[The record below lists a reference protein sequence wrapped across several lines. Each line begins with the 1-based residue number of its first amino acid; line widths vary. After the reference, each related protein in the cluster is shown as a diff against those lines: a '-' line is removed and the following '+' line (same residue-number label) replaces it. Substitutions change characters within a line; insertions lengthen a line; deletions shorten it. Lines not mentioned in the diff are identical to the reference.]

1 MNAQNPAARIDA
13 TPHAVAIALIAAQ
26 RRAVERITAQVIA
39 QSVLRREVET
49 VRALIISIANKLLVL
64 INDEQ
69 ACTQVLLRLGRADFA
84 GMPEFDGL
92 APEPA
97 AARRALL
104 QARLGLHSLALQEH
118 RARLE
123 RGLAHARSGMIRRFA
138 VFAVAGVAA
147 DPAVPVDSASVFMLA
162 CQVAAHLKDQL
173 ETAGFRWAGETTLI
187 SLYLNAIGC
196 ERRRSRERFVADP
209 AASIVAT
216 MLGFRSALELHRA
229 IDGLHQVTI
238 GAANSAR
245 LETMC
250 FDRRPCEAFE
260 HAYRLPRTPQQIWQQ
275 LLWRAQRRPA
285 HCAAPPPLPP
295 AWRQRRS

>member
-1 MNAQNPAARIDA
+1 MNSQNLAGQVDA

-26 RRAVERITAQVIA
+26 RHSVERISAQVLA
-39 QSVLRREVET
+39 ESVLRREVET
-49 VRALIISIANKLLVL
+49 VRALTTPIADKLLGL
-64 INDEQ
+64 IDDEQ
-69 ACTQVLLRLGRADFA
+69 ACTQLLARLGRADFA
-84 GMPEFDGL
+84 GMLEFDGL
-92 APEPA
+92 APAQA

-104 QARLGLHSLALQEH
+104 QARLGLHLLALQQQ

-138 VFAVAGVAA
+138 VFAVAGVAG
-147 DPAVPVDSASVFMLA
+147 DPGAPADSASVFMLA

-196 ERRRSRERFVADP
+196 ERRRSKERFVADP

-216 MLGFRSALELHRA
+216 MLGFQSALELHRA

-245 LETMC
+245 LELMQ
-250 FDRRPCEAFE
+250 FDRTPCEAFE

-275 LLWRAQRRPA
+275 LLWRAQRRPTR
-285 HCAAPPPLPP
+285 CTTPPQLPP